1 MCQLLSQKGEAGERW
16 REKGKGEEEG
26 TRRKREREGG
36 GGGRRK
42 ERKKKEDE
50 KGKLHGESWCMRKG
64 AKRGVG
70 RKGLER
76 D

>member
-1 MCQLLSQKGEAGERW
+1 MEREGERGGG
-16 REKGKGEEEG
+16 RNKEK
-26 TRRKREREGG
+26 EREGG
-36 GGGRRK
+36 GGGKRK